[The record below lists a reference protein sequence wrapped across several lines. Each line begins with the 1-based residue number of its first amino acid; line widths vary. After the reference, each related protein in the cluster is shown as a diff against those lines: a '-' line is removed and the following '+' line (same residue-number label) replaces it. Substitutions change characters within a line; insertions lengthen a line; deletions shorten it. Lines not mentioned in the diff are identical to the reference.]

1 MTSFQPIF
9 RSPIPSPQIDGNT
22 DFELQNP
29 PRAYLVKL
37 TDLTGIP
44 IILIQGQAGD
54 LLQALFSVIPA
65 KPGDVVEV
73 AGGLLAC
80 LTPDE
85 FYLFGKTTTADLPP
99 AAELDRRLAEGGRLV
114 HATDYTHGQAALKLA
129 GPAAPEALSKIC
141 GLDFH
146 DRTFP
151 NRQVKQ
157 TSAAKIKALIVRD
170 DEGETPTYHL
180 HVSRPM
186 GLYFWE
192 TVWDAGQEFG
202 IS

>member
-9 RSPIPSPQIDGNT
+9 RSPIPSPQT
-22 DFELQNP
+22 DENPKSEIQN
-29 PRAYLVKL
+29 LKL
-37 TDLTGIP
+37 IDLTGIP

-54 LLQALFSVIPA
+54 PLQALFSVIPA

-73 AGGLLAC
+73 AGGLLAR

-85 FYLFGKTTTADLPP
+85 FYLFGKTTTASLLP
-99 AAELDRRLAEGGRLV
+99 AAELDHRLAEAGRLI

-129 GPAAPEALSKIC
+129 GPAASQALSKIC

-146 DRTFP
+146 DRAFP
-151 NRQVKQ
+151 SRQVKQ
-157 TSAAKIKALIVRD
+157 TSAAKIKTLIVRD
-170 DEGETPTYHL
+170 DEGEIPSYHL
-180 HVSRPM
+180 HVARPL
-186 GLYFWE
+186 GPYFWE

-202 IS
+202 IT